1 MADDNIVDLHRARPA
16 TCTHTVPSECP
27 DAPHL
32 RGDNLRLPADL
43 APLGLDPS
51 AWPFTEGSERVGRRT
66 LRELRD
72 RAESAAGAYRAAEMH
87 HAAALSHATLARTE
101 SETLAKRL
109 AELAGDEDPTPT
121 RAADVASIRSV
132 HPGLFNDQTCHAISA
147 AAHGVCMVLESR

>member
-43 APLGLDPS
+43 APLGLDPRS
-51 AWPFTEGSERVGRRT
+51 WPFTEGSERVGRRT

-72 RAESAAGAYRAAEMH
+72 WADNALVTAGETENAILQAAAFLERAARMNTTVDRK
-87 HAAALSHATLARTE
+87 SVV
-101 SETLAKRL
+101 SGKRGQVRV
-109 AELAGDEDPTPT
+109 ELGG
-121 RAADVASIRSV
+121 S
-132 HPGLFNDQTCHAISA
+132 G
-147 AAHGVCMVLESR
+147 